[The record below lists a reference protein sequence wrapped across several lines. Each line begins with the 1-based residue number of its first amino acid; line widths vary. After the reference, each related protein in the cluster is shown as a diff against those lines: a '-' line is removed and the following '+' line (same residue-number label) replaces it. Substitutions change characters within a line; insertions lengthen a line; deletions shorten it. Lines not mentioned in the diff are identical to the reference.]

1 MGKMKLQ
8 GTKRFVAQD
17 FLYRP
22 SIDYEETYASVMDA
36 VTFRFFISLIAK
48 ENLYLRLMD
57 IVTAYL
63 YGSLDNDIDVKIPE

>member
-1 MGKMKLQ
+1 MKLQ
-8 GTKRFVAQD
+8 GTKRLVTQG
-17 FLYRP
+17 FLQRP
-22 SIDYEETYASVMDA
+22 DIDYEETYASVMDA

-48 ENLYLRLMD
+48 ENLYMRLMD